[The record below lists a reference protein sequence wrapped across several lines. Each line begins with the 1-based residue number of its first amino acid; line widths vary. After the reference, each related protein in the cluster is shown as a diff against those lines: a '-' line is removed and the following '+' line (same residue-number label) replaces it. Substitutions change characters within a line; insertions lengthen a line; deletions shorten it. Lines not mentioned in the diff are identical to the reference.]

1 MLTLTDGHLHA
12 LYKDA
17 EGFSWFGS
25 LIYMKAGA
33 EHIPMTIGTER
44 LMLEFVIPEHLTNN
58 NYDPRYLITGL
69 NEHYL
74 LRHNYRELRIYRVNE
89 YGVMEVVM
97 DDDTLLSNP
106 EMAPGFI
113 SLIQNTVCYY
123 VSISPGTSQF
133 IFQARGV
140 FSMLMMSS
148 LTNIEPELKN
158 RANVKIIDELSPPF
172 FGFEIEMN
180 K

>member
-33 EHIPMTIGTER
+33 EHIPMTIGNER
-44 LMLEFVIPEHLTNN
+44 IMLEFVIPEHLTNN
-58 NYDPRYLITGL
+58 NYEPKYLITGL

-74 LRHNYRELRIYRVNE
+74 LRRSYRELRIYRVNE
-89 YGVMEVVM
+89 YGVMDFVI
-97 DDDTLLSNP
+97 DDDSLLTNP

-113 SLIQNTVCYY
+113 SLIQNAVCYY
-123 VSISPGTSQF
+123 VSISPETRQF

-140 FSMLMMSS
+140 FSMLMMSL
-148 LTNIEPELKN
+148 LTNIDPELKS
-158 RANVKIIDELSPPF
+158 RFIIKIIDELSPPF